1 MVITCLLYYTPS
13 SWAFNDLKDD
23 VVVAGTTSEPLDSA
37 RHGVGTGKDRL
48 SSAQPPCEGLV
59 PRTWSFPGPPTGI
72 SGRFCCK
79 VSMIWL
85 SSNATGS
92 DSSRRSSGTGAIGRS
107 PDSFRCDS
115 SQPESPSQSRED
127 WAHCQ
132 SWGGQKKILLGYTSL
147 KIMMGYF
154 LKSKISW
161 YTS

>member
-48 SSAQPPCEGLV
+48 SSAQPPCEGLA
-59 PRTWSFPGPPTGI
+59 PRTWSFPGPPTKI
-72 SGRFCCK
+72 
-79 VSMIWL
+79 
-85 SSNATGS
+85 
-92 DSSRRSSGTGAIGRS
+92 SGTGAIGRS